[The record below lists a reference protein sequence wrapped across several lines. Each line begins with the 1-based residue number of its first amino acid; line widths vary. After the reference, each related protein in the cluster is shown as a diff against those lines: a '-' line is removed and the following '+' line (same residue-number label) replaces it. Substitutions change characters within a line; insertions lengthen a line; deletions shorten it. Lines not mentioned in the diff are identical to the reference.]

1 MAIALT
7 TPNTL
12 FGALQPRAGLARLV
26 AVPLAIVLG
35 TLLITLAAKISVPV
49 WPVPVTLQSMAVAG
63 LAAAFGWRIGVA
75 TVALYLIEG
84 MAGLP
89 VFASGGGAA
98 YLMGPTG
105 GFLLGYLPMAYLIGR
120 ASDAGASRNAL
131 RLGLAML
138 AGEAVLL
145 ACGYAWLVALS
156 GGAGWIDQS
165 NVLLSAFEKA
175 VAPFIVWDLLKLAFA
190 GLTVSGL
197 WTLLSPRR

>member
-120 ASDAGASRNAL
+120 ASDAGASGNAL

-156 GGAGWIDQS
+156 GSAGWIDQS